1 MFPDKICHRISPLAW
16 CSKKW
21 KQLWIRIPAS
31 LSWNGILRLHKRGRK
46 KNLKRTEQKNFG
58 VWYPKY
64 NSGNFHFRTVCQ
76 RFPDWVA
83 FFQSRKFLVVSLRG
97 QEVIFDSEN
106 SSNIDS
112 KRKTRCSPL
121 CNFFVQVALGE
132 LKQNAEKRR
141 EKSPDLKIIL
151 KEVLAALGSCGA

>member
-1 MFPDKICHRISPLAW
+1 M
-16 CSKKW
+16 
-21 KQLWIRIPAS
+21 
-31 LSWNGILRLHKRGRK
+31 
-46 KNLKRTEQKNFG
+46 NFG

-64 NSGNFHFRTVCQ
+64 NSDNFHFRTVWQ
-76 RFPDWVA
+76 RFPDWAA
-83 FFQSRKFLVVSLRG
+83 FFQSRKLLVASLRG
-97 QEVIFDSEN
+97 QEVSFDSEN

-151 KEVLAALGSCGA
+151 KEVLAALGSWGA